1 MRNTSHIRNTLLGS
15 QLDYLLALTFPLEY
29 LDKAS
34 LKHQIHMLKD
44 MGKLAKKEIINLWIS
59 FVFLKTTCPTFR
71 YQQSQFGFL
80 FIITRTGTH
89 FQHCCIKSTIRSQQ
103 RVEELHFFST
113 NGSMTKNRW
122 KTPSRDTMK
131 VERIKHNKQDGD

>member
-44 MGKLAKKEIINLWIS
+44 MGKLAKKEIINL
-59 FVFLKTTCPTFR
+59 
-71 YQQSQFGFL
+71 
-80 FIITRTGTH
+80 
-89 FQHCCIKSTIRSQQ
+89 
-103 RVEELHFFST
+103 
-113 NGSMTKNRW
+113 
-122 KTPSRDTMK
+122 
-131 VERIKHNKQDGD
+131 